1 MDKINIGKETTAEWI
16 YNNKW
21 KVVMEA
27 IEMYIQHCM
36 CEIDSYAIPIKMAF
50 DKHKLVEVYIFLN
63 DSLRF
68 VAILLASSVFK
79 YQSILYI
86 YTIHNV

>member
-1 MDKINIGKETTAEWI
+1 
-16 YNNKW
+16 
-21 KVVMEA
+21 MEV
-27 IEMYIQHCM
+27 IEMYIQHCL
-36 CEIDSYAIPIKMAF
+36 CEIDSYAISLKMAF

-63 DSLRF
+63 NSFRF

-79 YQSILYI
+79 YQSILYS